1 MWISY
6 LITMLTIC
14 WKPKNNWTHKCF
26 TAFFG
31 GHCELSW
38 FPSIVICVLFLCTN
52 TCWLT
57 VETSDSFGKRWA
69 QIKEQKKKLSSKVT
83 VTSMKWTNK
92 GDIDCWVQLLP
103 SFPPSLMFDPVDVKA
118 GDLTKEPVWQGRKHR
133 VISLSLAISLF
144 KRSPFQHFC

>member
-1 MWISY
+1 MWISF
-6 LITMLTIC
+6 LNFKVDIMLKVEKDYWID
-14 WKPKNNWTHKCF
+14 KGI

-31 GHCELSW
+31 GHCK
-38 FPSIVICVLFLCTN
+38 FFFSIFTYISFICTN
-52 TCWLT
+52 TCWST
-57 VETSDSFGKRWA
+57 VETSDSLDKRCV
-69 QIKEQKKKLSSKVT
+69 QIKEQKKKPHSETT

-133 VISLSLAISLF
+133 VISLSF
-144 KRSPFQHFC
+144 FQRSPFQHFC